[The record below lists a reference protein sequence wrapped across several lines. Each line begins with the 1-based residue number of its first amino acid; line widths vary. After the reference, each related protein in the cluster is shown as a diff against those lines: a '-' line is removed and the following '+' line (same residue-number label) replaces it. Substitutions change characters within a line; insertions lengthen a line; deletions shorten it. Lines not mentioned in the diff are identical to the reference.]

1 MELVGN
7 PEDRF
12 SHNEAHF
19 NIEFLSFCCCFLFS
33 VREFQSVEYKFW
45 NVHGDAIVS
54 AVPKYLSDR
63 QISIDDEEQGP

>member
-1 MELVGN
+1 MN
-7 PEDRF
+7 I
-12 SHNEAHF
+12 AHS
-19 NIEFLSFCCCFLFS
+19 LLCFS

-63 QISIDDEEQGP
+63 QTSIGDEEQGP